1 MTTPDSPAAR
11 LKETERNL
19 RWLAG
24 LVIFNVVLSTSFQ
37 TALFLT
43 NHQKPDIPLAMLFG
57 SLLTALTTLGLNHLL
72 RKRPAAGA
80 LRIILFTLGGLTAVA
95 ALWNLKPTPVSTF
108 VLYLLVEIATTV
120 GVAATWTYFQAPLEA
135 AQIRWLLPRLGAW
148 GSIGGLIAGAIIP
161 LTLNTL
167 KLKSHWL
174 IWGSALAWLWAS
186 LLVRMD
192 YAARAPAKRRS
203 GLNQQSHLR
212 QIFTVPLVRWMI
224 LGTAGIIWTGA
235 LVQYESNAAMKD
247 AWPQETI
254 NSITSVLL
262 AVASIGGFA
271 TQTLLT
277 TPVLERWG
285 VGLALAILPASIG
298 ICMCGYFYVTVGAEW
313 SSQATVWVIISAW
326 FLDKTLRPAL
336 HRPAESCLVAA
347 LSPTIR
353 PTLLL
358 VLGGIMSPSIK
369 AVGAL
374 LLFVAKSLSIHSSI
388 LIGLAIILAV
398 LVTMLSTR
406 WGSIYAQTLR
416 ETLEEGSVDALGSTE
431 AAENLV
437 PVIDGPRLRVLLEAV
452 DTGSP
457 RSRELA
463 LDLLRSQRS
472 NLVAKNMQAR
482 LKDRAEPVR
491 IAAMRWLAD
500 EPNQTLETH
509 LRQRWLV
516 PDLSETERE
525 AVLEAA
531 GPLGASLIGEDTA
544 RWLTAP
550 NLPLRSAVL
559 AVLLKSDDVR
569 HQKVARRTLEAM
581 LNGQN
586 TEETVAGLRLVHEHK
601 VGEFLPAVLSRLHDS
616 DLAVRREAMGC
627 LPAFDDE
634 RARKPLWT
642 ALTEPMIAHVAV
654 RALSSCG
661 ERVVPHIVAQLDSPE
676 LVPVVRQHLLRA
688 LGLIPSQA
696 GVACLLD
703 HVRHSDR
710 QAQLEALKSL
720 NRLRR
725 VLNLPALNSEVIQN
739 YVLSELRW
747 GLHMQKARELLQ
759 NRVRHTGLLYRE
771 IDAQIDAAQQRVA
784 QTLALLSPK
793 DTMVHIFKA
802 LRSPNSPHRD
812 QARELLRTLFKPG
825 PIVNASLKL
834 LDETQP
840 WQPEFFQPPLSISS
854 GQTAESAVEWLKLT
868 TDPWLIAALKHDPD
882 CPRLTSTFPPIPEI
896 IERHLDSVLFL
907 KDVGLFETLT
917 NAQLVDV
924 AALAEKLDLP
934 AGKTL
939 FEQGEPPD
947 YLYLIRKG
955 KIKVVV
961 GSNEVARFGPGECV
975 GEMAVLAS
983 TRRSAGVDTLEPCQL
998 LRWSERDFLGLLDA
1012 FPEIGR
1018 ALLKA
1023 LVKRLANT
1031 GKTRQAPR
1039 AATIHGMVWGKD
1051 GPKPST
1057 QSNLPASSDAS
1068 GPTPSDKS

>member
-1 MTTPDSPAAR
+1 MTTADSAAAR

-24 LVIFNVVLSTSFQ
+24 IVIFNVVLSTSFQ

-80 LRIILFTLGGLTAVA
+80 LRIILFTLGAFTAAA
-95 ALWNLKPTPVSTF
+95 ALWNLKPTSASTF

-148 GSIGGLIAGAIIP
+148 GSIGGLIAGALIP
-161 LTLNTL
+161 IALNTL
-167 KLKSHWL
+167 NLKSHWL
-174 IWGSALAWLWAS
+174 IWVSALSWFWAS

-203 GLNQQSHLR
+203 GLNQQNHMR

-235 LVQYESNAAMKD
+235 LVQYESSAAMKD

-254 NSITSVLL
+254 NSITSVML

-298 ICMCGYFYVTVGAEW
+298 ACLCVYFYATVGAEW
-313 SSQATVWVIISAW
+313 NPLISVWIIVGAQ

-358 VLGGIMSPSIK
+358 VLGGIMSPTIK

-374 LLFVAKSLSIHSSI
+374 LLFVAKSASVNPAAFT
-388 LIGLAIILAV
+388 GLAIILAV

-406 WGSIYAQTLR
+406 WGTIYAQTLR
-416 ETLEEGSVDALGSTE
+416 ETLEEGSVESLGSTE

-437 PVIDGPRLRVLLEAV
+437 PMIDGPRLRVLLEAI

-472 NLVAKNMQAR
+472 NLVAKAMMVR
-482 LKDRAEPVR
+482 LKDKGEPVR

-500 EPNQTLETH
+500 EPDQTLIAH

-516 PDLSETERE
+516 PDLSDLERQ

-531 GPLGASLIGEDTA
+531 GALGASLIGDDTA
-544 RWLTAP
+544 RWLTTP
-550 NLPLRSAVL
+550 NLPLRTSAL
-559 AVLLKSDDVR
+559 AVLLHSDDVR
-569 HQKVARRTLEAM
+569 HQKVARRALESM
-581 LNGQN
+581 LNSQN
-586 TEETVAGLRLVHEHK
+586 TAEIVAGLQLVHEHK
-601 VGEFLPAVLSRLHDS
+601 VGEFLPAVLERLRDTN
-616 DLAVRREAMGC
+616 LAVRREALMS
-627 LPAFDDE
+627 LPAFEDD
-634 RARKPLWT
+634 RARQPLWL
-642 ALTEPMIAHVAV
+642 ALTEPGIAHVAV

-661 ERVVPHIVAQLDSPE
+661 EGIVPHILAQLDSPE
-676 LVPVVRQHLLRA
+676 LLSAVRQHLLRA
-688 LGLIPSQA
+688 LGLIASQQS
-696 GVACLLD
+696 VTCLLD
-703 HVRHSDR
+703 HVRNPDR

-725 VLNLPALNSEVIQN
+725 VLNLPPLNSEVIQN
-739 YVLSELRW
+739 FALSELRW
-747 GLHMQKARELLQ
+747 GLHMQRARELLKE
-759 NRVRHTGLLYRE
+759 RLRTTGLLYRE

-840 WQPEFFQPPLSISS
+840 WQPEFYQPPLSVSS

-882 CPRLTSTFPPIPEI
+882 CPRLTATFPPIPEN
-896 IERHLDSVLFL
+896 IERHLDTVLFL
-907 KDVGLFETLT
+907 KDVSLFETLT

-924 AALAEKLDLP
+924 AALAEKVDLP
-934 AGKTL
+934 SGKTL

-947 YLYLIRKG
+947 FLYLIRKG
-955 KIKVVV
+955 KVRVIV

-1023 LVKRLANT
+1023 LVRRIDNT
-1031 GKTRQAPR
+1031 GSTPRHAPR

-1051 GPKPST
+1051 GPKPSS
-1057 QSNLPASSDAS
+1057 QSSASSDLS
-1068 GPTPSDKS
+1068 GPNTSDKS